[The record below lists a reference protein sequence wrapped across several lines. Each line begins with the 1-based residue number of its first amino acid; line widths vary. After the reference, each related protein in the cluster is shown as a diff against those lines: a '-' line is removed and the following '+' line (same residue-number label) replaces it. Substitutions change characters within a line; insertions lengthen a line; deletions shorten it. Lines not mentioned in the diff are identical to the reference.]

1 MSEINIFLKDV
12 EVPEVVHKKADSA
25 FLSIQTEGKR
35 TMKKGY
41 YKFMAAAAVCA
52 ALVAAVWVTNGIGE
66 RFDSDLQV
74 KEDSVGR
81 EDSYN
86 SVNSVLSELDRMFT
100 LKVQAAELEVGKPVP
115 LIASGNSQ
123 TYGFGATDYDVLHY
137 CISVPLT
144 CEGEG
149 IESVTYSI
157 NNGAFQIVQPEND
170 NEKIIVGGQLYGE
183 EINSG
188 WIGGYYEGDDDYSP
202 SRIFE
207 KVLYKSFTL
216 DYERQSDE
224 YTWINI
230 CNSRPFDEK
239 IYNLIWGGEKT
250 TATDESNGFNRL
262 LDHTVITCTAH
273 YADGTEQSADIQVG
287 SQVMMEDF
295 GDDGMVEMSVITFEL
310 QN

>member
-1 MSEINIFLKDV
+1 MSETNIFLKDV
-12 EVPEVVHKKADSA
+12 DVPEVVRKKADLA
-25 FLSIQTEGKR
+25 FLSIQTEGRK

-41 YKFMAAAAVCA
+41 DKFLAVAAVCVALIA
-52 ALVAAVWVTNGIGE
+52 ATWTIIGMGN
-66 RFDSDLQV
+66 RSDSELQV
-74 KEDSVGR
+74 RENSKER
-81 EDSYN
+81 EHN
-86 SVNSVLSELDRMFT
+86 SVNSVLSEFDRMFT
-100 LKVQAAELEVGKPVP
+100 LRVQAAELEVGKPVP

-188 WIGGYYEGDDDYSP
+188 WIGGYYEGDDGYSP

-287 SQVMMEDF
+287 SQVMMENF